1 MKKINVLRKNWQF
14 QEIIDSKKQHVSNFL
29 IFYFRENHEELKVGI
44 SISKKFANAVLRN
57 KYRRQTRAA
66 LDVAAPW
73 EKKYDIVI
81 MLRKPFLDLPFEE
94 KVKELKKMFERIK

>member
-14 QEIIDSKKQHVSNFL
+14 QEIIDSRKQIVSNFL
-29 IFYFRENHEELKVGI
+29 IFYFRETKNELKVGI

-66 LDVAAPW
+66 LDVVHPW
-73 EKKYDIVI
+73 EKKYEIVI
-81 MLRKPFLDLPFEE
+81 MIRKPFFELSHE
-94 KVKELKKMFERIK
+94 QKVAELRKMFERMK

>member
-1 MKKINVLRKNWQF
+1 MKKVNVLRKNWQF
-14 QEIIDSKKQHVSNFL
+14 QEIIDSRKQHVSNFL
-29 IFYFRENHEELKVGI
+29 IFYFRANHDELRVGI

-66 LDVAAPW
+66 LDLVAPW

-81 MLRKPFLDLPFEE
+81 MLRKPFLDLPLDRKVEE
-94 KVKELKKMFERIK
+94 LRKMFERMK